1 MAEVLGSLP
10 APRAEPDAAAR
21 VRDWLRLAN
30 QRIAVL
36 DDDPTGSQS
45 VHDVTV
51 VTVPDRREYEA
62 ALGHPGATCFILT
75 NTRSLPEAAAAS
87 LAKAAAR
94 DLFELARERGF
105 GIEIV
110 SRSDSTL
117 RGHVMA
123 EVRAIDA
130 ARVETTGAG
139 YDAVLFAPAFL
150 EAGRVTANDVH
161 WARIGG
167 DLVPVGETEFA
178 GDASFGYHASNL
190 REFLVEKSAGALR
203 VNEVHSVSL
212 EDIRV
217 GGSQRVA
224 AVLQEVPA
232 GAFVVIN
239 AVEYSD
245 LETVA
250 LGVTRARDEGR
261 SFLYRT
267 GPSFVRALAGLGP
280 RDPLSVADIW
290 PYGHPGGSGLVVVG
304 SHVGL
309 TGRQVAFALARDGLA
324 RDGLIGIELDV
335 SKVIAPGERDDYVAE
350 TGDRVV
356 AELAEGTVL
365 LSTSRDLVRGTDA
378 ASSLQIA
385 RDVSAAVVDVVRAAI
400 KATPS
405 WVIAKGGITS
415 HDVAARALRIRR
427 AEVLGQLFPGTVSVF
442 RPLEAVPEAV
452 GVPYV
457 VFAGNVGNEE
467 TLARAIS
474 IMSGTA

>member
-1 MAEVLGSLP
+1 MADLLGSLP
-10 APRAEPDAAAR
+10 DARVERDAVAR
-21 VRDWLRLAN
+21 VRDWHERANLRT
-30 QRIAVL
+30 AVL

-45 VHDVTV
+45 VHNVTV
-51 VTVPDRREYEA
+51 VTVPDRREYDA
-62 ALGHPGATCFILT
+62 ALTHPGATCFILT

-87 LAKAAAR
+87 LAHAVAR
-94 DLFELARERGF
+94 DLLELAGERDF
-105 GIEIV
+105 GLEIV

-130 ARVETTGAG
+130 ARREVVGTS

-161 WARIGG
+161 WARVDGE
-167 DLVPVGETEFA
+167 LVPVGQTEFA
-178 GDASFGYHASNL
+178 RDASFGYSASNL
-190 REFLVEKSAGALR
+190 KEFLVEKSGGALT
-203 VNEVHSVSL
+203 VDDVKSVSL
-212 EDIRV
+212 DAIRL
-217 GGSQRVA
+217 GGAQMVA
-224 AVLQEVPA
+224 AILQEVPE

-250 LGVTRARDEGR
+250 LGVAQAREQGR

-267 GPSFVRALAGLGP
+267 GPSFVRALVGVGP
-280 RDPLSVADIW
+280 RDPLTVDDIW
-290 PYGHPGGSGLVVVG
+290 PHGHPGGHGLVVVG

-309 TGRQVAFALARDGLA
+309 TGRQVSFALAKGGLC
-324 RDGLIGIELDV
+324 GIELDV
-335 SKVIAPGERDDYVAE
+335 PRVVAPDGRDDYVAS
-350 TGDRVV
+350 TGARVA
-356 AELAEGTVL
+356 AELGKGTVL
-365 LSTSRDLVRGTDA
+365 LSTSRDLVRGPDG

-385 RDVSAAVVDVVRAAI
+385 RGVSSAVVDVVRTALESR
-400 KATPS
+400 PS
-405 WVIAKGGITS
+405 WVVAKGGITS
-415 HDVAARALRIRR
+415 HDVAVRGLRIRR

-442 RPLEAVPEAV
+442 RPVDAAPEAI
-452 GVPYV
+452 GMPYV

-474 IMSGTA
+474 IMSGSA

>member
-1 MAEVLGSLP
+1 MVDVFGSLP
-10 APRAEPDAAAR
+10 ETRAEPDAIAR
-21 VRDWLRLAN
+21 VRDWHQRAN
-30 QRIAVL
+30 HRTAVL

-51 VTVPDRREYEA
+51 VTVPDRREYDA
-62 ALGHPGATCFILT
+62 ALNYPGATCFILT
-75 NTRSLPEAAAAS
+75 NTRSLPEVAAAR

-94 DLFELARERGF
+94 DLFGLARERGF
-105 GIEIV
+105 GVEIV

-123 EVRAIDA
+123 EVQAIDA
-130 ARVETTGAG
+130 ARVETTGG
-139 YDAVLFAPAFL
+139 PYDAVLFAPAFL

-161 WARIGG
+161 WARVGR

-178 GDASFGYHASNL
+178 RDASFGYQASNL
-190 REFLVEKSAGALR
+190 KEFLAEKSGGRLK
-203 VNEVHSVSL
+203 VDDVHSVSL

-217 GGSQRVA
+217 GGPQRVA

-232 GAFVVIN
+232 GSFVVIN

-267 GPSFVRALAGLGP
+267 GPSFVRALVGLGP

-290 PYGHPGGSGLVVVG
+290 PDGCPGGHGLVVVG

-309 TGRQVAFALARDGLA
+309 TGRQVAFALSGGGL
-324 RDGLIGIELDV
+324 RGIELDV
-335 SKVIAPGERDDYVAE
+335 PKVIAPGERDDYVAA
-350 TGDRVV
+350 TGDRVA
-356 AELAEGTVL
+356 AELAESTVL

-378 ASSLQIA
+378 ASSLQVA

-400 KATPS
+400 RRTGLKSSPT

-415 HDVAARALRIRR
+415 HDVATRALGIRR

-442 RPLEAVPEAV
+442 RPLEAAPEAM

-457 VFAGNVGNEE
+457 
-467 TLARAIS
+467 
-474 IMSGTA
+474 

>member
-1 MAEVLGSLP
+1 MGEVLGSLP
-10 APRAEPDAAAR
+10 DARAEPDAVAR
-21 VRDWLRLAN
+21 VRDWRRQAD
-30 QRIAVL
+30 QRTAVL

-45 VHDVTV
+45 VHNVTV

-62 ALGHPGATCFILT
+62 ALDHPGATCFILT
-75 NTRSLPEAAAAS
+75 NTRSLPEAAAAR
-87 LAKAAAR
+87 LARAAAR
-94 DLFELARERGF
+94 DLFELAQERGF
-105 GIEIV
+105 GAEIV

-123 EVRAIDA
+123 EVQAINA
-130 ARVETTGAG
+130 ARLERIGSP

-161 WARIGG
+161 WARVGG
-167 DLVPVGETEFA
+167 DLVPVGDTEFA
-178 GDASFGYHASNL
+178 RDASFGYRASNL
-190 REFLVEKSAGALR
+190 KEFLVEKGAGTLT
-203 VNEVHSVSL
+203 VGDVDSVSL

-224 AVLQEVPA
+224 TVLQEVPA
-232 GAFVVIN
+232 GGFVVIN

-250 LGVTRARDEGR
+250 LGVTRARDNGR

-267 GPSFVRALAGLGP
+267 GPSFVRALVGLGP
-280 RDPLSVADIW
+280 QAPLSVADIW
-290 PYGHPGGSGLVVVG
+290 RDGGSSGRGLVVVG

-309 TGRQVAFALARDGLA
+309 TGRQVAFALAKGGLC
-324 RDGLIGIELDV
+324 GIELDV
-335 SKVIAPGERDDYVAE
+335 RKLITPGERDDYIAT
-350 TGDRVV
+350 TGDEVA
-356 AELAEGTVL
+356 AELAKSTVL
-365 LSTSRDLVRGTDA
+365 LSTSRDLVRGADS

-385 RDVSAAVVDVVRAAI
+385 RDVSGAVVDIVRTAMR
-400 KATPS
+400 ATPA

-415 HDVAARALRIRR
+415 HDVATRALGIRR

-442 RPLEAVPEAV
+442 RPLEAAPEAM

-457 VFAGNVGNEE
+457 VFAGNVGDEE

-474 IMSGTA
+474 IMSGNA